1 MVLCPFIRHEE
12 NKHGQVQQE
21 DTVESDNNNQ
31 DYRYNYHSAKLT
43 FGLILMEFSDAVKEG
58 DGERLFDI

>member
-21 DTVESDNNNQ
+21 DTLGSDNNIKKITATIATVPN
-31 DYRYNYHSAKLT
+31 LLL
-43 FGLILMEFSDAVKEG
+43 G
-58 DGERLFDI
+58 